1 MRGNVSAVDVY
12 RRDHGPKITDRFR
25 DLQHVTVQFD
35 YPGTTCALWQELDKE
50 IYCGR
55 RSSYAVVLHVV
66 RIRHKLAD
74 PFGPPTVVMTK
85 WRKYGGLWSRLS
97 LISLWPEAVTVFR
110 AFLDRTF
117 EFEGV
122 DMCPRCGRTE
132 HEEQANGKKHC
143 KTCDLDWPRDETEA
157 TDAA

>member
-1 MRGNVSAVDVY
+1 MRGNAPGWDGY
-12 RRDHGPKITDRFR
+12 RRDHGPKMTDRFR
-25 DLQHVTVQFD
+25 DLRHVTVQFD

-50 IYCGR
+50 IYNCKKGV
-55 RSSYAVVLHVV
+55 AIVLHIV

-85 WRKYGGLWSRLS
+85 WQKAYGLWSRISML
-97 LISLWPEAVTVFR
+97 SLWPEAITCFR

-117 EFEGV
+117 DFEAI

-132 HEEQANGKKHC
+132 HEERPNGKKHC
-143 KTCDLDWPRDETEA
+143 TTCDLDWPRDEAKA